1 MLLKGVCKECTYVL
15 GTVSECTYVLG
26 TVSAI
31 LRRKCVFCVYA
42 GERFIQN
49 QCDIGWY
56 QNSIGRLTLIKIM
69 ALQHKTELIAPALV
83 YHVR

>member
-1 MLLKGVCKECTYVL
+1 MLFKGVCKECTYVL

-31 LRRKCVFCVYA
+31 LRRKGIFCVYT
-42 GERFIQN
+42 GENCIQN

-56 QNSIGRLTLIKIM
+56 QYSIGRLALIEIM
-69 ALQHKTELIAPALV
+69 ALQHKTV
-83 YHVR
+83 N